1 MIHNIYKISS
11 INCEKVYIGITKNDI
26 ESRLKQHVYCYELF
40 KKNNKNYIT
49 SFEILKNGDFKIELL
64 ESFIP
69 RDDLDKK
76 EREGNHIKINNSVNK
91 RIENRTKKEWTKERK
106 IESKKG

>member
-76 EREGNHIKINNSVNK
+76 ESEGNHIKIN
-91 RIENRTKKEWTKERK
+91 ILK
-106 IESKKG
+106 IELRKNGQKKTGTESKNTN